1 MACKQ
6 LAEDWQARYHIRPV
20 LVETFVDSSKY
31 KATCY
36 RAANWQHLGESK
48 GLAATKSTAG
58 KTVKQIYVYSLTK
71 KAKSLLINGP
81 EVVRQ
86 KRNVKPERT
95 HKPPKRL
102 GPTDP
107 FVLSCGKTSLAV

>member
-36 RAANWQHLGESK
+36 RAAN
-48 GLAATKSTAG
+48 
-58 KTVKQIYVYSLTK
+58 
-71 KAKSLLINGP
+71 
-81 EVVRQ
+81 
-86 KRNVKPERT
+86 
-95 HKPPKRL
+95 
-102 GPTDP
+102 
-107 FVLSCGKTSLAV
+107 